1 MVFNLNIVDLT
12 IVLRPARSKAQV
24 PGFDRVTGS
33 AGSVLFFKKNQNDV
47 VLEKKKSMGLQP
59 SLDRVL
65 PGQPGRQVNPPG
77 QPGFSFPR
85 FFFNP
90 GQPGPGSTRW
100 AGPGF
105 KTMDL
110 TIVIIS

>member
-47 VLEKKKSMGLQP
+47 VLEKK
-59 SLDRVL
+59 
-65 PGQPGRQVNPPG
+65 VN
-77 QPGFSFPR
+77 GFATES
-85 FFFNP
+85 
-90 GQPGPGSTRW
+90 
-100 AGPGF
+100 
-105 KTMDL
+105 
-110 TIVIIS
+110 

>member
-33 AGSVLFFKKNQNDV
+33 AGSVLFFKKKSKRRRFR
-47 VLEKKKSMGLQP
+47 KKKSMGLQP
-59 SLDRVL
+59 GLNQVL
-65 PGQPGRQVNPPG
+65 PGQPGCRVNPPG

-90 GQPGPGSTRW
+90 AQFQPRVSRVPGRP
-100 AGPGF
+100 AGPGRVS
-105 KTMDL
+105 KL
-110 TIVIIS
+110 WI